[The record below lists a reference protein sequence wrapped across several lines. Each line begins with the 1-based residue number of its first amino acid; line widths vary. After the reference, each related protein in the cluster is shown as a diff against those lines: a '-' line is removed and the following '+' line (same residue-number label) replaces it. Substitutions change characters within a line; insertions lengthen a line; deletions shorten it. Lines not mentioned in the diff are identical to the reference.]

1 MFKLVT
7 EEGHPDHVE
16 ARELIKKRL
25 QELIDRV
32 DEDNLVSMAVCC
44 VGAGGNGAS
53 GRAVSVGAY
62 TLIGL
67 LEYEKAVILGMIE
80 DNYVQEIEGD

>member
-1 MFKLVT
+1 MFKIVT

-16 ARELIKKRL
+16 ARVLIKQRL

-32 DEDNLVSMAVCC
+32 DEDNLVSMAVCL
-44 VGAGGNGAS
+44 VSADGKGVS
-53 GRAVSVGAY
+53 GRAVSAGGY

-67 LEYEKAVILGMIE
+67 LEYEKAVIMGMIE